1 MLGAGLLIY
10 GNPTECSIC
19 SEGPDSAWIILLR
32 AVHVWNTKLQNSIK
46 LGCIKRRAS
55 QRNYIEKE
63 KSQSLTY
70 IVILCYLNTIYL
82 LFLLNIILMRCDLQW
97 IQVLHTNLDFFFIH
111 VHIAHNWMP
120 WSPNPI
126 QILAAIYILPRYACT
141 ISPGDRHALL
151 LPRFVMIWEN
161 SSYISCSVLPPTPSP
176 PSLTCCPGYV
186 VCCGMWFLLRL
197 ARSGLAHVDCLWL

>member
-126 QILAAIYILPRYACT
+126 QILAAIYILPRYAQYPPATGMLCCCPALLWYEKIPLT
-141 ISPGDRHALL
+141 FLAVYSLLLL
-151 LPRFVMIWEN
+151 LP
-161 SSYISCSVLPPTPSP
+161 LPSTVFFFFQQN
-176 PSLTCCPGYV
+176 TGEIAQ
-186 VCCGMWFLLRL
+186 M
-197 ARSGLAHVDCLWL
+197 LWLVIDLLGGT